1 MMDKIKVLLADD
13 NDVIRGVIRR
23 FLEEQPEITL
33 VGEARGF
40 AQTVYMT
47 NELKPQIILLDLH
60 MKDEAGPELA
70 LIKSQLNRCESKIV
84 AISIANDQEAK
95 ALAESFGAVTL
106 LDKANLVDDLIP
118 TITRCVLA
126 SINSHSL

>member
-118 TITRCVLA
+118 TIMRCVLA